1 MAADWRSLLKAF
13 VEDLGSRGLSRS
25 SRRRALL
32 VLPRL
37 FAHLL
42 ACGVRDVRRVNLA
55 HLQSFAARLART
67 KTRLGVPL
75 SPTTLQHYLFCV
87 RGFFAFLERRR
98 EVLVN
103 PAKGLAMPRTDRL
116 PREVLSVSQA
126 ERLVEAPSA
135 LTRIGQRD
143 RAILEL
149 FYGTG
154 LRLREVERLDLQD
167 LDLVAG
173 QLLVRDGKGKKDRVV
188 PVAGRAAAALDVYLR
203 EVRPLLEGHE
213 PSGALFLSRDGVR
226 LSVFSLQG
234 LVRRHGRRAG
244 LRVKLSTHV
253 LRHACATHLLKGG
266 ADIRMIQAL
275 LGHKDIE
282 TTERY
287 TRVAIEDLKAMIDR
301 AHPRNRG

>member
-1 MAADWRSLLKAF
+1 MAADARALLEAF
-13 VEDLGSRGLSRS
+13 VCDLESRGLSRS
-25 SRRRALL
+25 SRKRALV

-37 FAHLL
+37 FAHLR
-42 ACGVRDVRRVNLA
+42 ACGVRDVRGATLA
-55 HLQSFAARLART
+55 HLQSFTALLART

-75 SPTTLQHYLFCV
+75 SPASRQNYLFCV
-87 RGFFAFLERRR
+87 RGFFAFLARRR

-103 PAKGLAMPRTDRL
+103 PARALALPHLDRL
-116 PREVLSVSQA
+116 PREVLSLSQA
-126 ERLVEAPSA
+126 QRLVEAPSA

-154 LRLREVERLDLQD
+154 LRLREVERLDLAD

-173 QLLVRDGKGKKDRVV
+173 QLLVRNGKGKKDRLV
-188 PVAGRAAAALDVYLR
+188 PVAGRAAMALDLYLR
-203 EVRPLLEGHE
+203 EVRPLLENY
-213 PSGALFLSRDGVR
+213 PSAALFLSRDGAR
-226 LSVFSLQG
+226 LSAFSLQA
-234 LVRRHGRRAG
+234 LVKRHARRAG

-266 ADIRMIQAL
+266 ADVRYIQAL
-275 LGHKDIE
+275 LGHKDIA

-287 TRVAIEDLKAMIDR
+287 TRVAIEDLKAAIAR
-301 AHPRNRG
+301 AHPRNTG